1 MRWKLAAGAAAFAIP
16 AVALLG
22 FGLTRDPGAI
32 PSPLPGRVAP
42 AFALPAVTSGAPT
55 DAHPTAVPHV
65 DSVKLAALRGQV
77 VVVNFFASWCGA
89 CREEHGSLA
98 RIGSRYVGTDVHFEG
113 ILYNDAPNAA
123 INWLS
128 QPGQALP
135 YPALADPGTRVAID
149 YGVYGI
155 PETFFIG
162 RDGRVAYKHVG
173 AVTDELL
180 VQQIESLRAAPYV
193 ESSSKGAAP

>member
-1 MRWKLAAGAAAFAIP
+1 MRWKLAVMSTAFAVP

-32 PSPLPGRVAP
+32 PSPLPGRLAP
-42 AFALPAVTSGAPT
+42 VFALAAVTSGAPT
-55 DAHPTAVPHV
+55 EEHPAPVPHV
-65 DSVKLAALRGQV
+65 DSLNLASLRGDV

-89 CREEHGSLA
+89 CREEHASLA
-98 RIGSRYVGTDVHFEG
+98 RIASRYVGTDVHFAG
-113 ILYNDAPNAA
+113 ILYNDAPAA
-123 INWLS
+123 ALTWLG

-135 YPALADPGTRVAID
+135 YPALADTGTRVAID

-162 RDGRVAYKHVG
+162 RDGRVAFKQVG
-173 AVTDELL
+173 AVTDALL
-180 VQQIESLRAAPYV
+180 VQEIESLRAVPVNA
-193 ESSSKGAAP
+193 SAKGAP

>member
-1 MRWKLAAGAAAFAIP
+1 MRWKIAVGAAAFAIP

-22 FGLTRDPGAI
+22 FGLTRDPGEI
-32 PSPLPGRVAP
+32 PSPLPGRLAP
-42 AFALPAVTSGAPT
+42 VFALPAVTSGAPT
-55 DAHPTAVPHV
+55 ETHPAPVPQV

-77 VVVNFFASWCGA
+77 VVVNFFASWCAA
-89 CREEHGSLA
+89 CREEHPSLE

-113 ILYNDAPNAA
+113 ILYNDPPNVAL
-123 INWLS
+123 NWLR

-135 YPALADPGTRVAID
+135 YPALADQGTRVAID

-180 VQQIESLRAAPYV
+180 IQKIESLRAVPMSA
-193 ESSSKGAAP
+193 SAKGAAP